1 MKNVLIAMIAILLVS
16 CSPNRF
22 KDNAKNNSNAKI
34 ANNLNFDS
42 DSAFSFVEAQ
52 VNFGPRVP
60 GTQSH
65 VQCGDYIIDKL
76 KSYNADTIIV
86 QSFDT
91 QNFKGDAMPLRN
103 IMGRYDMQN
112 PNRVLLVA
120 HWDTRPW
127 ADNDRQFTN
136 RNTPVPGAN
145 DGGSG
150 VAVLLE
156 IARLLNDSLPN
167 VGVDLLFVDGEDS
180 GRSEGFGNNDDTWCL
195 GTQYWINHMPYAAD
209 ALPRYGILLDMV
221 GGLNAIFY
229 REYVSERNAPDIND
243 KVWAVAK
250 AAGYGD
256 RFQNAVRGGVIDDH
270 VFINRVGIPC
280 IDIIECGH
288 PETGTFSPHWHT
300 LEDNLNNI
308 NLTSLK
314 AVGQTVLNTL
324 FIEK

>member
-1 MKNVLIAMIAILLVS
+1 MKNVLIAMVVVLFAS
-16 CSPNRF
+16 CAPKSKNNT
-22 KDNAKNNSNAKI
+22 KDNFNAKVS
-34 ANNLNFDS
+34 NELNFDS

-60 GTQSH
+60 GTKSH

-76 KSYNADTIIV
+76 RSYNADTIIV

-91 QNFKGDAMPLRN
+91 KNFRGDPMPLRN
-103 IMGRYDMQN
+103 IMGRYDVDN
-112 PNRVLLVA
+112 PDRVLLVA

-127 ADNDRQFTN
+127 ADNDRQFEN

-156 IARLLNDSLPN
+156 IARHLNDSLPR
-167 VGVDLLFVDGEDS
+167 VGIDLLFVDGEDS
-180 GRSEGFGNNDDTWCL
+180 GRSDGFGNNDETWCL
-195 GTQYWINHMPYAAD
+195 GTQYWVNHMPYAPD

-229 REYVSERNAPDIND
+229 REYVSERNASEIND

-256 RFQNAVRGGVIDDH
+256 RFQNAIRGGVIDDH
-270 VFINRVGIPC
+270 IFINRAGIPC
-280 IDIIECGH
+280 IDIIECSN
-288 PETGTFSPHWHT
+288 PETGSFSPHWHT
-300 LEDNLNNI
+300 LNDNLNNI
-308 NLTSLK
+308 NLASLK
-314 AVGQTVLNTL
+314 AAGQTVLNTVY
-324 FIEK
+324 IEK